1 MISDKLDLIKTSS
14 EMFDFV
20 RNNDIIYWGVEYQNE
35 DLIVYDVV
43 FEEDNV
49 IVNKKVKVKKSFWLR
64 TF

>member
-1 MISDKLDLIKTSS
+1 MISNKLDLIKTSS

-35 DLIVYDVV
+35 DIIVYDVV

-49 IVNKKVKVKKSFWLR
+49 IVNKKVKVKKSF
-64 TF
+64 

>member
-35 DLIVYDVV
+35 ELIVYDVV

-49 IVNKKVKVKKSFWLR
+49 IVNKKVKVKKSF
-64 TF
+64 

>member
-49 IVNKKVKVKKSFWLR
+49 IVNKKVKVKKSF
-64 TF
+64 

>member
-1 MISDKLDLIKTSS
+1 MINDKLDLIKTSS

-49 IVNKKVKVKKSFWLR
+49 IVNKKVKVKKSF
-64 TF
+64 